1 MTACAGYA
9 VTGGLMGIGVAAT
22 RALCQAGA
30 RAIARDVPD
39 RPAVK
44 RVFNDIAKTQAGLD
58 GPVDNAGV
66 EPDRL
71 PDGTD
76 ADGQGRMLDVNLK
89 DTLNCVTAA
98 ARIRADGSRA
108 IVILAN
114 RAGALPD
121 TCRE

>member
-30 RAIARDVPD
+30 TVIARDVAGPS
-39 RPAVK
+39 AVN
-44 RVFNDIAKTQAGLD
+44 RVFNDI
-58 GPVDNAGV
+58 AGV

-71 PDGTD
+71 HDGTD
-76 ADGQGRMLDVNLK
+76 AYGQGRMLDVNLK
-89 DTLNCVTAA
+89 DTLNCVTAP
-98 ARIRADGSRA
+98 ARNWAHGSRA
-108 IVILAN
+108 TVILAN
-114 RAGALPD
+114 RGGALPD

>member
-1 MTACAGYA
+1 MTACAGYS
-9 VTGGLMGIGVAAT
+9 VTGGSLGIGVAAT

-30 RAIARDVPD
+30 RVIARDVPD
-39 RPAVK
+39 PPAVNQ
-44 RVFNDIAKTQAGLD
+44 VFNDIPETQD

-121 TCRE
+121 TRRE